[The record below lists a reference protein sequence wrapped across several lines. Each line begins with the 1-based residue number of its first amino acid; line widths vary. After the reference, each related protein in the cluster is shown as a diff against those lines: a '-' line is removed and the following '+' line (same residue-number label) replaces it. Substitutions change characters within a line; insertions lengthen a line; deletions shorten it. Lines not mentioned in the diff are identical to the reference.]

1 MTEFNINLAD
11 EIFTVHCSQSHT
23 QTRFAGFETDERGEI
38 LQNDPTM
45 MKKYRLLLE
54 NKFGVTTSIG
64 TGGSLKPFY
73 IDFYAIFDLA
83 SHALV
88 PRGVLLVHGSAVV
101 VNGQA
106 VLFMAPSGTGKSTHT
121 HLWTELLGDKAFIIN
136 DDKQFIRLNREVPIV
151 YTSPWGMVH
160 PVPAEKSAPLKA
172 VVWLERGENH
182 IEPITFT
189 EMLPKLIQSS
199 LRGNTPAEAVQIL
212 QMQQKLLRSASLWKM
227 TCTPDLDAAHM
238 AYHAVLEKEG
248 DGNR

>member
-11 EIFTVHCSQSHT
+11 EVFTVRCVQPFT
-23 QTRFAGFETDERGEI
+23 RTRFVEFETDERGAV
-38 LQNDPTM
+38 LQSSREM
-45 MKKYRLLLE
+45 MLKYLSLLEKKYHANSSAAIKIQPNLLD
-54 NKFGVTTSIG
+54 FFSIFE
-64 TGGSLKPFY
+64 LV
-73 IDFYAIFDLA
+73 

-160 PVPAEKSAPLKA
+160 PAPAEKSAPLKA